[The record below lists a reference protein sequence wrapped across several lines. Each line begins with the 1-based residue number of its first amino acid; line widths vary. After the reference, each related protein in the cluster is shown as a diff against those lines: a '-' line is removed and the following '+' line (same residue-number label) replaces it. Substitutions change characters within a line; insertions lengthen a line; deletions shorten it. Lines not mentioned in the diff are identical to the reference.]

1 MIAGH
6 SGRER
11 DERGAVAVM
20 TALAVVVV
28 LAATAFAV
36 DLGMSRASARD
47 MQAVADS
54 VALDTAR
61 SLPSCDAA
69 TLKAAANQSL
79 ARQGTTIGQ
88 DSPLVVTPGHI
99 DPTTKKFVAGSN
111 GSGMCDAVKVT
122 SAAKVDYAFAPVI
135 GTSSGTTSRSAV
147 GTTSPPAMCF
157 SAGTRTLVLDTHQ
170 SALGPVLK
178 QILGANLG
186 VGGYDGLIDLK
197 DLSVPLADLDAAL
210 VVGTGQSL
218 VDATDISLSSLLIAQ
233 ATVLEN
239 NGDAAQAVV
248 LRSIAAQVS
257 SLSVNVAKFLS
268 LDTEGDAGLS
278 ASVNALDLAGTAIV
292 AAATIANGKNAV
304 KVDDLGISL
313 IGLADA
319 NVTATIIE
327 PPVIACGGQGV
338 TAKTAQV
345 DIKIDAGLLDKG
357 LLGSLVKVATVS
369 LTLHVAQGTAIL
381 GQVSCASSSPTVT
394 VNGVTSLV
402 GVNGSITLLSLLGLP
417 GIKVPLA
424 LAVDTQKG
432 DSHTFIYPP
441 GSGLPAEP
449 MHTFGGTPLTLK
461 LSAAGIDLG
470 IVSLLGNVLNP
481 IVNGVLGLLGIKLGT
496 MDVTVLGRPSCS
508 GVRLVG

>member
-1 MIAGH
+1 
-6 SGRER
+6 
-11 DERGAVAVM
+11 M

-69 TLKAAANQSL
+69 TLKAAADQSL

-218 VDATDISLSSLLIAQ
+218 VDATDVSLSSLLIAQ

-304 KVDDLGISL
+304 NISDLGVSL
-313 IGLADA
+313 AGL
-319 NVTATIIE
+319 NVASAKVVIIE
-327 PPVIACGGQGV
+327 PPVIACGRVGV
-338 TAKTAQV
+338 SAKTAQV
-345 DIKIDAGLLDKG
+345 RIDLDAGVKVSG
-357 LLGSLVKVATVS
+357 LLPKTGLSLGVR
-369 LTLHVAQGTAIL
+369 VAQGTATL
-381 GQVSCASSSPTVT
+381 NAVSCATGSPTATIGAQTSTASVVGYGGAGHARLDLLGIGLLGLQGSVAAGSGSHTFSFPNGDGMPSPATHSFGSPVT
-394 VNGVTSLV
+394 LGL
-402 GVNGSITLLSLLGLP
+402 SITPDSLLGL
-417 GIKVPLA
+417 GGLLA
-424 LAVDTQKG
+424 
-432 DSHTFIYPP
+432 
-441 GSGLPAEP
+441 
-449 MHTFGGTPLTLK
+449 
-461 LSAAGIDLG
+461 
-470 IVSLLGNVLNP
+470 P
-481 IVNGVLGLLGIKLGT
+481 IVNSVLALVNAAVGPLLTEVLDLLGIGLGT
-496 MDVTVLGRPSCS
+496 MDVSVLGRPSCD